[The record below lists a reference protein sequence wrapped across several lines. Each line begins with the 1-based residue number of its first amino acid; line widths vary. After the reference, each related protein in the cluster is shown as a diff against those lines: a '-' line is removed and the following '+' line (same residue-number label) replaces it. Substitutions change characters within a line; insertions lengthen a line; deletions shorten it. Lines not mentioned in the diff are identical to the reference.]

1 MSQSIRQEIVTLV
14 RELPD
19 ELLPEALTLLH
30 SLVEK
35 VKKTDLEDS
44 SNLNSD
50 ELDKTIA
57 AYRVIRKNY
66 KNALRELAQ

>member
-19 ELLPEALTLLH
+19 ELLPEALVLLR

-35 VKKTDLEDS
+35 AEKTDSENS
-44 SNLNSD
+44 SLNPA
-50 ELDKTIA
+50 EFDKTIA
-57 AYRVIRKNY
+57 AYQVISKKY
-66 KNALRELAQ
+66 KNALRKLAQ